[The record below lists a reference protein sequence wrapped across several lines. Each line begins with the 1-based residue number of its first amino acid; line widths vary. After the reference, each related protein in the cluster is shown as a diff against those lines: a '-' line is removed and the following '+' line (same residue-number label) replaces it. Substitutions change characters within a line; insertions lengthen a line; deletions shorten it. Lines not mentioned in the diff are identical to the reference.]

1 MHYFTIF
8 TSSEP
13 GLKRGGFVGFC
24 GDFTFL
30 GSSVPALGLL
40 GVAMI
45 LKFLQ
50 RYNIIK
56 VILQVM

>member
-1 MHYFTIF
+1 MHHFTIL

-13 GLKRGGFVGFC
+13 GLNRFGGFG

-30 GSSVPALGLL
+30 GSSVPALGSFF
-40 GVAMI
+40 AMV

-56 VILQVM
+56 VLLQVI